1 MRERNLAGSTIKRS
15 RAHLDTLLDVERNG
29 HRMLTWLTPRRAGE
43 LYGQLRARTAV
54 DTHRNGLAAGK
65 SLGRFAAERGW
76 LPVDPFAKVKPVGR
90 RKRGKLQLTIDET
103 RRLTEACYTEGS
115 RESAAVATS
124 VLLGCNASEVV
135 ERVVRDL
142 DDDGRVLHVTRG
154 KNRYR
159 VRSLEVPDRLRELL
173 VALARG
179 RSGAARLFGDGDL
192 DRPTRYWI
200 HYHAKR
206 LCKIA
211 RVPEVTPQGLRGTHS
226 TIALGAVATSQA
238 VAAALAAAGAGL
250 GHAPGS
256 PITATTYIAPGAVDR
271 AAGRTVL
278 RALEGGDR

>member
-200 HYHAKR
+200 HHAYP
-206 LCKIA
+206 
-211 RVPEVTPQGLRGTHS
+211 VDT
-226 TIALGAVATSQA
+226 TSAQ
-238 VAAALAAAGAGL
+238 
-250 GHAPGS
+250 P
-256 PITATTYIAPGAVDR
+256 
-271 AAGRTVL
+271 
-278 RALEGGDR
+278 